1 MKELLRR
8 LFRHPLPAV
17 EILAATFFIT
27 LLTLAL
33 PLYVIQILNRYISYG
48 FHGTLITLTT
58 GMVLAILLQLGFRII
73 RTKMAEAV
81 NQGPNDEISR
91 QTLTILGRARY
102 QALDQVPRARI
113 QEMLNSVQLMQQS
126 HDAQA
131 LNSVLDAPFSL
142 LFVAAAYFLS
152 PILAGIA
159 LAGIGVALIIG
170 WITVRGSQKSAEA
183 LQQATLS
190 HRSLNQSAVQ
200 ALETVRV
207 FEARSSLFRKW
218 EDQLQTMGKLRRKL
232 ADTKERSQSLTQSG
246 SVFMS
251 VVLYAAGATIV
262 VQGDLTIGA
271 LIGTNILAGRAYQN
285 TARFMQTLY
294 LLARAKEA
302 SRDLIQLQRLPLEPE
317 SGTALREF
325 QGRLELKDVAFAYP
339 KSSAPLFESLNVQ
352 IQPGSVL
359 IVTGGNGAGKT
370 TLAKLLVG
378 LLEPVRGNI
387 LADGVSLQQIAPAWW
402 RRKLIYLPQEPSFIN
417 GTLRENLLFLNPE
430 LDEAGL
436 NEILRQTD
444 LRSYLDRTPKGLD
457 TDITESGRNL
467 PLGVRR
473 RLALARGLTTQ
484 GKLAVLDE
492 PTEALDAA
500 GAKAV
505 YSIMNN
511 LAGAGTSI
519 VAFSNDPRIRKGG
532 SMVLD
537 LDQKPQPVLK
547 RDHGSPFMVQGSEQK
562 ENNPN

>member
-1 MKELLRR
+1 MKELFRR
-8 LFRHPLPAV
+8 LFRHPLPAA

-159 LAGIGVALIIG
+159 LAGIGVALAIG

-190 HRSLNQSAVQ
+190 HRSLNQSAIQ

-218 EDQLQTMGKLRRKL
+218 EDQLQIMGKLRRKL

-302 SRDLIQLQRLPLEPE
+302 SQDLAQLQRLPLEPE

-325 QGRLELKDVAFAYP
+325 QGRLEFKDVAFAYP

-359 IVTGGNGAGKT
+359 IVIGGNGTGKT

-402 RRKLIYLPQEPSFIN
+402 RRQLIYLPQEPSFIN

-430 LDEAGL
+430 LDEARL
-436 NEILRQTD
+436 NEILVQTD
-444 LRSYLDRTPKGLD
+444 LRGYLDRIPKGLD
-457 TDITESGRNL
+457 TEITESGKNL
-467 PLGVRR
+467 PLGIRR

-505 YSIMNN
+505 YSIMNT

-519 VAFSNDPRIRKGG
+519 IAFSNDPRIRKGG